1 MVGPPSGNCILLPDT
16 TMQTQDQK
24 YDSSSGCL
32 IHLFW
37 LIVGNVALLIVA
49 GQILFHTGGRFSVFD
64 AIYWLFVVL
73 ILAARYADIRFF
85 KGTTVDGKPST
96 LKDLRAMRSS
106 SLFLP
111 GLYG

>member
-1 MVGPPSGNCILLPDT
+1 
-16 TMQTQDQK
+16 MQTQDQK

-96 LKDLRAMRSS
+96 LEDLRRHATILIISAGVIWITIH
-106 SLFLP
+106 LFASN
-111 GLYG
+111 G